1 MAQLIV
7 PDAETTRWL
16 DRLRASTHPV
26 VGTASFTAALVAVG
40 VVSIFLPVVGLLA
53 IAVVAAILIH
63 AAISAAV
70 RR

>member
-1 MAQLIV
+1 MAQMIV
-7 PDAETTRWL
+7 PDAEATRWR
-16 DRLRASTHPV
+16 DRFRQDTHPV